1 MRDPYQVLGVS
12 RGATEEEIKKAYRAL
27 SRKYHPDANIN
38 NPRKDEAEA
47 KFKEVQQAYQQIL
60 REQSGGGSQYSGS
73 QYGGGSSYGGY
84 RSGGSYGGYSYGGR
98 GSDSTGYDGDG
109 YQGYGGQG
117 YGRAGGYDDFWD
129 TFFGGAYQ
137 RSGGYQN
144 SGVNFRNET
153 DPHLRAA
160 ASYIN
165 SGEYQ
170 QALNV
175 LRDISPRTAQ
185 WYYYSAYANSGVG
198 NNVIA
203 LEHARK
209 AAAMEPN
216 NINYRQLVQTLENG
230 GTWYRQQQSGYG
242 YPNSSAGS
250 FCTRMC
256 MGYAL
261 CTMCCGGGMCCGP
274 CYC

>member
-12 RGATEEEIKKAYRAL
+12 RGASEEEIKKAYRAL

-47 KFKEVQQAYQQIL
+47 KFKEIQQAYQQIM
-60 REQSGGGSQYSGS
+60 REQSGGGSQYNRA
-73 QYGGGSSYGGY
+73 YGPGSSYGG
-84 RSGGSYGGYSYGGR
+84 SYGYGGR
-98 GSDSTGYDGDG
+98 GNDGTGYDGDG
-109 YQGYGGQG
+109 YQGYNNSQG
-117 YGRAGGYDDFWD
+117 YGRPDGYDDFWGS
-129 TFFGGAYQ
+129 FFGGAYQ
-137 RSGGYQN
+137 NAGSYQSG
-144 SGVNFRNET
+144 GVNFRNET

-165 SGEYQ
+165 SREYQ

-175 LRDISPRTAQ
+175 LRDISPRTAR
-185 WYYYSAYANSGVG
+185 WYYYSAYANSGAG

-209 AAAMEPN
+209 AVEMEPN
-216 NINYRQLVQTLENG
+216 NVAFRQLLQTLENG
-230 GTWYRQQQSGYG
+230 GSWYRRQQSGYG

-250 FCTRMC
+250 FCVRMC

-261 CTMCCGGGMCCGP
+261 CMMCCGGGGMCCGP
-274 CYC
+274 CYF